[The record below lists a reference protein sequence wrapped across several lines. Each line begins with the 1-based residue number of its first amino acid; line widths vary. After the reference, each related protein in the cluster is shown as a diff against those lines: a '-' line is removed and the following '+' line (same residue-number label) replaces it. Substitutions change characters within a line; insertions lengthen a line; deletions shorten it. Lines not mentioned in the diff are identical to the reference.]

1 MYRSRYDWTPDF
13 RAQEIPLDVTE
24 VMSTSR
30 NMGSFISESVEEEV
44 FLLKAYVQIG
54 RGTMRRAN
62 TRTSFPF
69 KHNIL

>member
-30 NMGSFISESVEEEV
+30 NWV
-44 FLLKAYVQIG
+44 A
-54 RGTMRRAN
+54 
-62 TRTSFPF
+62 SFPNPWKRRSSF
-69 KHNIL
+69 SRPT